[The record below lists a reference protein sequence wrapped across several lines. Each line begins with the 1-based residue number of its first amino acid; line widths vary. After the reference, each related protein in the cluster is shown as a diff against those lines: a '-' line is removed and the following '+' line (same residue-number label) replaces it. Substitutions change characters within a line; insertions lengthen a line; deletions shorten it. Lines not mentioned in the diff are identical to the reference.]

1 MLRDLTKS
9 ALSLSWALSLLG
21 IKQAVNLVQPRQ
33 QPGGNVFG
41 PLAQHAADQLD
52 ESMKDV
58 YRSGDVVQGRVV
70 DFVFAVL
77 DPQSWTKVASR
88 VGVTIPSFPGNPGSA
103 SSSSGWGNM
112 VNLMNPLNWMNPM
125 NIARGMQNCAPC
137 GGQAAQAGQQPS
149 GAAGDAGIPR

>member
-1 MLRDLTKS
+1 MMLRDLTKS
-9 ALSLSWALSLLG
+9 ALSVSWALSLLG
-21 IKQAVNLVQPRQ
+21 IRQAVNLVQPRQ

-70 DFVFAVL
+70 DFAFAVL

-88 VGVTIPSFPGNPGSA
+88 VGVTIPTKPGNPDSV
-103 SSSSGWGNM
+103 SSSWGDM
-112 VNLMNPLNWMNPM
+112 VNLMNPLNMNPM
-125 NIARGMQNCAPC
+125 NIARGMRNCTPC
-137 GGQAAQAGQQPS
+137 GRQAAQAGQQPP
-149 GAAGDAGIPR
+149 GAAGDAGTAR